1 MGLPGDAVYF
11 RSAGVA
17 AEKNPER
24 PPSGCIPAETSDG
37 VREDR
42 EGGMAQLVVG
52 GGGIAELA
60 EMEGRRVAQLVE
72 ETGGGMV
79 DVAEGKR

>member
-17 AEKNPER
+17 AEKNSER

-52 GGGIAELA
+52 GGGVAELA